1 MALDMSDPRT
11 AKGILAA
18 LGLAL
23 LLGTYFFTDLVP
35 FTYKA
40 HASEVADLERQ
51 YVELSRDLN
60 KARQTANRLP
70 YLEREYALL
79 ERKWNHSRHLIP
91 EESDMAWLLR
101 TISLLGSHAGVE
113 FTLFKPLSPRPAEFY
128 AEIPVEVNVSGGYH
142 QIGSFLGEIANL
154 DRIVNVTQLELIR
167 PPRASLEQPAEARF
181 VAVTYTLRSS
191 GDAGSTGSQVHPA
204 GTPAPRPA
212 SRPDQTA
219 GSARGG
225 EGHE

>member
-1 MALDMSDPRT
+1 MALDMKDPRT

-18 LGLAL
+18 LGLAF
-23 LLGTYFFTDLVP
+23 LLGAYFFTDVVP

-40 HASEVADLERQ
+40 HASEVGDLERR

-79 ERKWNHSRHLIP
+79 ERKWDHSRHLIP
-91 EESDMAWLLR
+91 EESDMSWLLR

-113 FTLFKPLSPRPAEFY
+113 FTLFKPLSPRPAEFHT
-128 AEIPVEVNVSGGYH
+128 EIPVEVHVLGGYH
-142 QIGSFLGEIANL
+142 QVGSFLGEIANL

-167 PPRASLEQPAEARF
+167 PPRATSEQPAEARF
-181 VAVTYTLRSS
+181 VAVTYTLGGS
-191 GDAGSTGSQVHPA
+191 GQAGSPSAQAAPAGSRARGASPASQPA
-204 GTPAPRPA
+204 GT
-212 SRPDQTA
+212 S
-219 GSARGG
+219 SAGG
-225 EGHE
+225 EGNE